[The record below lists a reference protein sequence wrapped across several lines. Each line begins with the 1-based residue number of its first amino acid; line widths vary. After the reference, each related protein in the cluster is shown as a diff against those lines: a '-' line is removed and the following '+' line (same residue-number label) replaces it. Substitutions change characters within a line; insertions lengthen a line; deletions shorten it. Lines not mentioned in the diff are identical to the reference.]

1 MSLGR
6 LLLSSG
12 YQMRPCASNFSIVS
26 LESANQMQVEHTP
39 STHMSCW
46 DEGLGWLCY
55 RAGICVR
62 LYQPSLAT
70 SPTNTGLRRFGH
82 QMRWYT
88 IRCTLCSSLWYSIC
102 CIIQLYRQ
110 PCKSET
116 LATLARAGLR
126 AREAGEKP
134 AFPPGLKPCGLRRA
148 NSLSMGLG

>member
-1 MSLGR
+1 
-6 LLLSSG
+6 
-12 YQMRPCASNFSIVS
+12 MR
-26 LESANQMQVEHTP
+26 
-39 STHMSCW
+39 
-46 DEGLGWLCY
+46 D
-55 RAGICVR
+55 RR
-62 LYQPSLAT
+62 SLAT

-88 IRCTLCSSLWYSIC
+88 IRCTMCSSLWYSIC

-134 AFPPGLKPCGLRRA
+134 VCPPGQKPCGLRRA
-148 NSLSMGLG
+148 NSLSADENVAQIRQLTPHSQDSFSCCGRRHGRCKCRANWQFALHLQANRSCTGAAVLS